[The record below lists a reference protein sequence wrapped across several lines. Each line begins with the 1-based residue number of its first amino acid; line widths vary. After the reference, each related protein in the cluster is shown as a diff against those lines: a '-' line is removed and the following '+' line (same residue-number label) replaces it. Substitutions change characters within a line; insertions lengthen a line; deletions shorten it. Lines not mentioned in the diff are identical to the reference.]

1 MTGYTAQLHQDPP
14 QYREPRWDPTARVR
28 PRRTPGEPAVPTP
41 QRSTRRKTGGV
52 SPSTFDVTQ
61 GQGGLFCLVHRW
73 VLLGSAT
80 TARPDAHGY
89 FVRASHRSGQRPP
102 RTCIGVEQP
111 RCRSVELRGF
121 EPLIPSMRTR
131 SGMVKCR
138 RWDGRVGEDRRL
150 IGRLLHPYVR
160 TGARAA
166 GETRARA

>member
-14 QYREPRWDPTARVR
+14 QYREPRWDPEARVR

-41 QRSTRRKTGGV
+41 QRSTRRVTGGV

-61 GQGGLFCLVHRW
+61 GQGGLSALCTV

-80 TARPDAHGY
+80 TDAHGY
-89 FVRASHRSGQRPP
+89 LVRASHRSGQRPP

-121 EPLIPSMRTR
+121 KTLIPSMATPC
-131 SGMVKCR
+131 GL
-138 RWDGRVGEDRRL
+138 G
-150 IGRLLHPYVR
+150 H
-160 TGARAA
+160 
-166 GETRARA
+166 